1 MGVTAYAHRRMASM
15 LMVQARCDEQGAA
28 LVEYALLLVLIAVF
42 CLLAVTFLG
51 GAAASRLSQVGNS
64 VAAT

>member
-1 MGVTAYAHRRMASM
+1 MGLIASM
-15 LMVQARCDEQGAA
+15 HLRVLRLKSASPADEQGAA

-51 GAAASRLSQVGNS
+51 TQAANKFSKVGES
-64 VAAT
+64 VAAA

>member
-1 MGVTAYAHRRMASM
+1 MKVIATVQRRMAT
-15 LMVQARCDEQGAA
+15 LMMRPGRDEQGAA

-51 GAAASRLSQVGNS
+51 TTAANRLSQVGNS
-64 VAAT
+64 VAAA